1 MKKIISI
8 LMCAVLLTGC
18 AGKNSDSAKTDETIR
33 VTDGVIQY
41 SDDSGTWYNLI
52 TIEELMALKEMANQ
66 MDYSQDEPTEE
77 WIVQPADESST
88 PSAPVD
94 PNHQHSYTEQIAS
107 AASTCTTQGYITYR
121 CSCGQ
126 TMTKKLPLK
135 PHDMQLIW
143 SADPTCYDTG
153 YRTYRCAVCG
163 AGEYTEFIPKLT
175 DGCAP
180 AEPVEEP
187 AEEPSG
193 EPTGNDAPA
202 DSTEPAE
209 NN

>member
-18 AGKNSDSAKTDETIR
+18 AGKNSNNANTDETIR

-52 TIEELMALKEMANQ
+52 TVEELMALKEMANQ
-66 MDYSQDEPTEE
+66 MDYEGNEPVEE
-77 WIVQPADESST
+77 WIVEPAEESST
-88 PSAPVD
+88 PAPVD
-94 PNHQHSYTEQIAS
+94 PNHQHDYSTQVAS
-107 AASTCTTQGYITYR
+107 AASTCTTQGYVTYR

-143 SADPTCYDTG
+143 SAEPTCFDTG

-175 DGCAP
+175 EADGCAP

-187 AEEPSG
+187 AEEPTE
-193 EPTGNDAPA
+193 EPEPSE
-202 DSTEPAE
+202 STETTEDA
-209 NN
+209 